1 MKMTVRQGVFETNS
15 SSVHSLTMVMKDDY
29 EKFENGEL
37 FYINWKYP
45 YFLNVH
51 KDFIS
56 RDELYQIAKEKGFIG
71 KIEDTDELLN
81 FFNGGVENYDLFWD
95 GDQKRFEYFTDEFTT
110 PKGETVVAFGYYGY
124 DG

>member
-15 SSVHSLTMVMKDDY
+15 SSVHSLTMATKDDY

-37 FYINWKYP
+37 FYITFRCP
-45 YFLNVH
+45 YFENVH

-56 RDELYQIAKEKGFIG
+56 RDELYQIAKELGFDG

-81 FFNGGVENYDLFWD
+81 FFDGDVVSYDLFWD
-95 GDQKRFEYFTDEFTT
+95 SDHERFEYFTDEFTT
-110 PKGETVVAFGYYGY
+110 PKRETVVAFGYYGY

>member
-1 MKMTVRQGVFETNS
+1 MKTTVRQGVFETNS
-15 SSVHSLTMVMKDDY
+15 SSVHSLIVVMKDDY

-37 FYINWKYP
+37 FYITFRCP
-45 YFLNVH
+45 YFENVH

-56 RDELYQIAKEKGFIG
+56 RDELYQIANELGFDG

-81 FFNGGVENYDLFWD
+81 FFDGDVVSYDLFWD
-95 GDQKRFEYFTDEFTT
+95 SDHERFEYFTDEFTT